1 MSISSKIIILLIM
14 TKKAQVL
21 INTLSLVK
29 RELEKFTSSIP
40 GKDNVWQT
48 QRIAVLATVYIL

>member
-1 MSISSKIIILLIM
+1 M

-21 INTLSLVK
+21 INTPSLVK

-40 GKDNVWQT
+40 GKDIVWQT
-48 QRIAVLATVYIL
+48 QRIAVLAIAYIL